1 MTAVRRAMSAVA
13 KNAEHEFMAFTMD
26 AETEAVTSDVIS
38 SSGLGGDVL
47 VVSTLSDTV
56 EYLATLPTPQILLV
70 DMGATPDIMSAVE
83 QLSEVCDPE
92 TRVVLLGEVNDLYL
106 YRDLIDLGI
115 ADYLIKPLTERA
127 LTDSLQRLRK
137 PDPVPLSD
145 TSSEAGE
152 RQGHVI
158 AVIGARGGAGASMVA
173 SNLAIE
179 GAESFAKQVMLI
191 DMDLTFGTQA
201 VTFDVDPG
209 AGLSDAMMEP
219 GRMDELFIKRA
230 STRIGERL
238 QLMAA
243 EADIGRG
250 DIASVEA
257 LQALLEYVY
266 QDADYVVID
275 MPRSL
280 LVKSPAI
287 MEQFKTVVV
296 VAEPTL
302 PAMRDCARLKT
313 ILNASNPT
321 AELKVVLNKV
331 GVGGKDEL
339 PISTFEEGGSLKISK
354 SIHFEPKVA
363 LNAEA
368 NGKCVTQFVPRSKL
382 SKDIKALATDLMGN
396 AEARS
401 NRGLGAIFGLNKLR
415 LRKSKA
421 ETK

>member
-26 AETEAVTSDVIS
+26 AETETVIREVM
-38 SSGLGGDVL
+38 SSGELSGETQ
-47 VVSTLSDTV
+47 VVSTLNDTV

-70 DMGATPDIMSAVE
+70 DMGATADIMPAVE

-115 ADYLIKPLTERA
+115 ADYLIKPLTDRA
-127 LTDSLQRLRK
+127 LLDSLERLRK

-145 TSSEAGE
+145 TTSESGV

-158 AVIGARGGAGASMVA
+158 AVIGARGGAGASTLA

-179 GAESFAKQVMLI
+179 GAETLAKQVMLI

-230 STRIGERL
+230 STRISERL

-243 EADIGRG
+243 ETDIARG
-250 DIASVEA
+250 DIASADA
-257 LQALLEYVY
+257 LEALLEYVS
-266 QDADYVVID
+266 QEVDYVVID

-280 LVKSPAI
+280 LVKSSAI
-287 MEQFKTVVV
+287 MEQFKTVVL

-313 ILNASNPT
+313 ILNASNPS
-321 AELKVVLNKV
+321 AELKVVLNKI
-331 GVGGKDEL
+331 GVGGKEEL
-339 PISTFEEGGSLKISK
+339 PISTFEEGGSLKISNNI
-354 SIHFEPKVA
+354 SFEPKVA
-363 LNAEA
+363 LNSEA
-368 NGKCVTQFVPRSKL
+368 HGKCITQVAPKSRL
-382 SKDIKALATDLMGN
+382 SKDIKALASDLMGDV
-396 AEARS
+396 EARTD
-401 NRGLGAIFGLNKLR
+401 RGLGAIFGLSKLR
-415 LRKSKA
+415 SRKSKA